1 MKLILLLFLLLLTPV
16 VLQAA
21 TISGFI
27 TDLSDGE
34 SLAAANVTI
43 EDTNFGTITN
53 ADGYYALIGVPS
65 GKHVLIV
72 TYIGYKAYRVTFSIE
87 SDSNI
92 RQDIS
97 LVAVALTGEEAT
109 VEADRYREERLAQ
122 PSFLS
127 LRAKETE

>member
-43 EDTNFGTITN
+43 EDTN
-53 ADGYYALIGVPS
+53 
-65 GKHVLIV
+65 
-72 TYIGYKAYRVTFSIE
+72 
-87 SDSNI
+87 
-92 RQDIS
+92 
-97 LVAVALTGEEAT
+97 
-109 VEADRYREERLAQ
+109 
-122 PSFLS
+122 
-127 LRAKETE
+127 